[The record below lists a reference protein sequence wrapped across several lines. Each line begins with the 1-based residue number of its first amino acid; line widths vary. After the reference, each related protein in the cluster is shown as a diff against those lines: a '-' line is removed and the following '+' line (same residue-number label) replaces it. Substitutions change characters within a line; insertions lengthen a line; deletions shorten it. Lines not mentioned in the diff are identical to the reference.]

1 MHSLAWVDDALVGLH
16 NVVLRRRRLDLESHC
31 GARMLI
37 HNCETGRVLATA
49 SVVELQ
55 LLAVW
60 EQSNETSVTD
70 K

>member
-1 MHSLAWVDDALVGLH
+1 
-16 NVVLRRRRLDLESHC
+16 
-31 GARMLI
+31 MLI